1 MVTHVNAG
9 PVPTRLTAH
18 APDLFAVTQLISTVI
33 GDIFREKA
41 LTIMAES
48 TAKVMDNASH
58 REEIQGHKDM
68 PLLFQAYFLWTTA
81 HNPTPH
87 SRHLLPFE
95 IVFAEVSDDDGV
107 RRLVYPITPERRYTD
122 ALLAMEIEGKPLF
135 KTHQGPDWDTAM
147 RSVNPR
153 DNNSFRHLPRWVL
166 PSSVENVIQEV
177 SRQPNV
183 DLNDYI
189 NPEKRL
195 RSALRTSVDVT
206 SLKSAQG
213 LNSRTRNTYLRQA
226 TTAFLNSPEGQAT
239 PRPEPL
245 PVDLSMSVDELPPV
259 FVPNSKATTAV
270 IELFNEAVA
279 KGS

>member
-1 MVTHVNAG
+1 MTIHVNAG

-18 APDLFAVTQLISTVI
+18 APDLFAVTQLISTVV
-33 GDIFREKA
+33 GDVFREKA

-68 PLLFQAYFLWTTA
+68 CLLFQAYLLWTTA
-81 HNPTPH
+81 HNPTQH
-87 SRHLLPFE
+87 SRHMLPFE
-95 IVFAEVSDDDGV
+95 IVFAEISDDNGV
-107 RRLVYPITPERRYTD
+107 RRLVHPITPERRYTD

-135 KTHQGPDWDTAM
+135 ETHQGSDWDTAM

-153 DNNSFRHLPRWVL
+153 DNNSYRHLPRWVL
-166 PSSVENVIQEV
+166 PSSVENVLQEV
-177 SRQPNV
+177 SRQSDV

-189 NPEKRL
+189 HPQKRL
-195 RSALRTSVDVT
+195 RSALIRSVEVT

-213 LNSRTRNTYLRQA
+213 LDIRTRNSHLRQA
-226 TTAFLNSPEGQAT
+226 LANFLSSPEGQAT
-239 PRPEPL
+239 SQPAQIPSDLYMPL
-245 PVDLSMSVDELPPV
+245 DELSPV
-259 FVPNSKATTAV
+259 FVPDAEATSTV

-279 KGS
+279 KKR